1 MLWQRDEVAKI
12 EKMIKKKE
20 MTVRKFEKK
29 WVPHGHIMVYKWV
42 TDTKRDGDDAPPVPA
57 APAGG
62 GYGDYA
68 YGELPMRRDALV
80 PGARS
85 IIRPKKND
93 TPAGGSP
100 IPLSR
105 GIPSIRGW
113 SSASLAR
120 SRCLSPH
127 YDPCQD
133 QHRSARGHRVYAAQE
148 GTRRR

>member
-1 MLWQRDEVAKI
+1 MAKI

-68 YGELPMRRDALV
+68 YGELPMRRK
-80 PGARS
+80 G
-85 IIRPKKND
+85 
-93 TPAGGSP
+93 T
-100 IPLSR
+100 LSVR
-105 GIPSIRGW
+105 VV
-113 SSASLAR
+113 SAVISMK
-120 SRCLSPH
+120 S
-127 YDPCQD
+127 
-133 QHRSARGHRVYAAQE
+133 
-148 GTRRR
+148 T